1 MILNPEATQ
10 EKGENARL
18 SSFVGAIAIGDLVKT
33 TLGPKG
39 MDKILVPQSAS
50 APIQVTNDGATI
62 LKAVLV
68 DNPAAKILCDISR
81 IQDEE
86 VGDGTTSVCVLAS
99 ELLRQAEKLIDQRR
113 IHPQTIIQAYRLAS
127 QAAIKALAESSTDA
141 QSNSISSSETSF
153 SPSLKESLL
162 QIARTTLSSKV
173 LASHRDYFAN
183 MAVDAVARLGGSR
196 ELERIQII
204 KKTGGRLEDSYLAP
218 GFILPK
224 RIGANQPKRIEG
236 ARILIANTPMDTDKA
251 KVFGSKIKAESTSQL
266 AEIERVE
273 RDKMRGKVQKIA
285 ATGINCFIN
294 RQLIYNWPE
303 QLFADSGIS
312 SIEHADF
319 EGVERLA
326 LVTGAEIASSF
337 EDASQIRIGHC
348 DLVEEVMI
356 GDEMMVKFSGLPAG
370 STACTVVLRGSS
382 EQLLEEAERSLHDAL
397 CVLAST
403 AASGEGTVLGGGA
416 SEMLMAE
423 AVDRLA
429 SAQMLS
435 ALEGENS
442 SNSAA
447 TGAAN
452 NTIGKLTVAIE
463 GFAEAL
469 RALPTILANNG
480 GYDGCE
486 LVGQLK
492 QLHKQQQSENAAM
505 GIDMYAGKVADM
517 RVLGVRETLKSKRQV
532 VASASEA
539 AEMILRVDNIVRS
552 APRKRE
558 DSGCHH

>member
-1 MILNPEATQ
+1 
-10 EKGENARL
+10 
-18 SSFVGAIAIGDLVKT
+18 
-33 TLGPKG
+33 
-39 MDKILVPQSAS
+39 MDKILLPQSAS

-62 LKAVLV
+62 LKSVLV

-86 VGDGTTSVCVLAS
+86 VGDGTTSVCVLAA

-127 QAAIKALAESSTDA
+127 QAAINALTASSSDAESSIPSGEG
-141 QSNSISSSETSF
+141 QF
-153 SPSLKESLL
+153 SASLKESLM
-162 QIARTTLSSKV
+162 QIAKTTLSSKV
-173 LASHRDYFAN
+173 LASHREYFAQ

-251 KVFGSKIKAESTSQL
+251 KVFGSKIKAESTAQL

-285 ATGINCFIN
+285 STGVNCFIN

-303 QLFADSGIS
+303 QLFADAGIS

-326 LVTGAEIASSF
+326 LVTGAEIASTF
-337 EDASQIRIGHC
+337 EDASQIRIGLC
-348 DLVEEVMI
+348 DLIEEVMI
-356 GDEMMVKFSGLPAG
+356 GDEVMVQFSGLPAG

-423 AVDRLA
+423 AVERLA
-429 SAQMLS
+429 SAQVSS
-435 ALEGENS
+435 ALQGENAVADS
-442 SNSAA
+442 MV
-447 TGAAN
+447 

-492 QLHKQQQSENAAM
+492 QLHKKQPENASM

-539 AEMILRVDNIVRS
+539 AEMILRVDNILRS